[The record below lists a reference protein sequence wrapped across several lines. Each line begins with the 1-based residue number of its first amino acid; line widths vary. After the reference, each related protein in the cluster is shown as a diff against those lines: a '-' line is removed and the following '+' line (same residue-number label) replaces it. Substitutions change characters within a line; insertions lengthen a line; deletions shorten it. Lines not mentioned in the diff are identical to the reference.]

1 MKGKITMTVTI
12 GLVCFILVAVMFMQF
27 KTISHTDIT
36 ALENMQETELRT
48 EITSWKATYEEIVAK
63 IEATELTI
71 AEYRNKI
78 ENNQQASELL
88 DKELSQANAIL
99 GKRDV
104 SGPGIIITLTDTE
117 DRAVT
122 PEDLKSLIN
131 ELKIAGAEAI
141 SINDERLIYSSY
153 VSYINDI
160 YVTVNGRRQLSPYVV
175 KAIGNPTYLE
185 SGLSA
190 KNVGYIDSRKLEGL
204 DIVLQRQDSITIPKY
219 NGNDLDFEYTK

>member
-48 EITSWKATYEEIVAK
+48 EITSWKATYEDVATK

-71 AEYRNKI
+71 AEYRSKI

-88 DKELSQANAIL
+88 DKELLQANAIL
-99 GKRDV
+99 GKIDV
-104 SGPGIIITLTDTE
+104 SGPGIIVTLTDTE

-122 PEDLKSLIN
+122 PEDLKTLVN

-141 SINDERLIYSSY
+141 SINDERLVYSSY

-190 KNVGYIDSRKLEGL
+190 KNVGYIDSRKAEGL
-204 DIVLQRQDSITIPKY
+204 NIVLQRQDSITIPKY

>member
-48 EITSWKATYEEIVAK
+48 EITSWKATYEDVATK

-71 AEYRNKI
+71 AEYRSKI

-88 DKELSQANAIL
+88 DKELLQANAIL
-99 GKRDV
+99 GKIDV

-122 PEDLKSLIN
+122 PEDLKTLVN

-141 SINDERLIYSSY
+141 SINDERLVYSSY

-190 KNVGYIDSRKLEGL
+190 KNVGYIDSRKAEGL
-204 DIVLQRQDSITIPKY
+204 NIVLQRQDSITIPKY